1 MKPPRKPPSGTDEL
15 RRLAE
20 QKLAARRA
28 RRVAKPTIA
37 DERRLLHELDVHQ
50 VELELQ
56 NEELRRARVEIE
68 AALERYAELF
78 EFAPIGYAT
87 LASDETIREINHTGA
102 RLLGRERARLAGVR
116 FGALVDPPDVQR
128 FNAFLAKAC
137 EGEPSA
143 SCELALNPVR
153 GSRVHVRLTA
163 TMLAR
168 GEPFILLA
176 FEDITER
183 HARDEELARSQAALR
198 EADRRKDDFLAA
210 LSHEL
215 RNPLAPI
222 RNSLIVLEL
231 AQPGSEG
238 ARKAQEVIGRQVIHL
253 TRLIDDLL
261 DITRITRQKF
271 QLERQQVELT
281 ELVHRTVEDHRGS
294 FEAEGVK
301 VDLSVSPEALWVDA
315 DPERLNQVVSNLLS
329 NAEKF
334 TPAGGS
340 VLVGIQPGA
349 LGARLSVRDTGTGI
363 PPELI
368 EQLFEP
374 FAQAPQTLDRSRGGL
389 GLGLAMVKGIIELHG
404 GTVRITSQGPGC
416 GTEVVVSLPLV
427 SAPAPKAPAAAAI
440 PARRRRILVIEDNR
454 DAAMSLADVLAL
466 SGHDVQ
472 ISYDGPDGITQA
484 RSFRPEI
491 VICDIGL
498 PEMDGYAVAR
508 AFRADPALQ
517 HAYLIAI
524 SGYAQDADVQRA
536 LTAGFDRHLAKP
548 PDLQSLYCLLNEA
561 PHLGIHRPPRDEH
574 GIRPMNE

>member
-1 MKPPRKPPSGTDEL
+1 MKPPRKPPSGADEL

-20 QKLAARRA
+20 KKLAARRA
-28 RRVAKPTIA
+28 RRLVKPPIA
-37 DERRLLHELDVHQ
+37 DERRLLHELDIHQ

-87 LASDETIREINHTGA
+87 LASDETIREINHAGA
-102 RLLGRERARLAGVR
+102 RLLRRERARLAGVR
-116 FGALVDPPDVQR
+116 FGALVDAPDGSRLTVL
-128 FNAFLAKAC
+128 LAKVSAGETSAC
-137 EGEPSA
+137 
-143 SCELALNPVR
+143 CELALNVR
-153 GSRVHVRLTA
+153 GDRVYVRLTA
-163 TMLAR
+163 TMLMR
-168 GEPFILLA
+168 RETLTLLA

-183 HARDEELARSQAALR
+183 HAREEELARTQAALR

-231 AQPGSEG
+231 AQPGSDG

-271 QLERQQVELT
+271 QLQRQRVELT
-281 ELVHRTVEDHRGS
+281 ELVHRTVEDHRSS
-294 FEAEGVK
+294 FEARGVR
-301 VDLSVSPEALWVDA
+301 VELSVSPEALWVDA

-340 VLVGIQPGA
+340 VLVGIEPGG
-349 LGARLSVRDTGTGI
+349 LGVRLSVRDTGTGI

-368 EQLFEP
+368 EHLFEP
-374 FAQAPQTLDRSRGGL
+374 FAQAPQTLARSRGGL

-404 GTVRITSQGPGC
+404 GTVGIKSQGLGS
-416 GTEVVVSLPLV
+416 GTEVVVSLPLA
-427 SAPAPKAPAAAAI
+427 SAPAPKAVVAATI
-440 PARRRRILVIEDNR
+440 RVRRRRILVIEDNR

-484 RSFRPEI
+484 RSFLPEI

-524 SGYAQDADVQRA
+524 SGYAQDTDIQHA
-536 LTAGFDRHLAKP
+536 LVAGFDHHLAKP
-548 PDLQSLYCLLNEA
+548 PDLHAL
-561 PHLGIHRPPRDEH
+561 HRLVHEVPADRGEPS
-574 GIRPMNE
+574 PA